1 MTDWIVLLRGV
12 MPTGRNK
19 VPMAPLREALE
30 AAGLRDVRTWIQ
42 SGNVLARS
50 RRGQG
55 ALERLVHDVIHD
67 TFGGDIAVLARPVAF
82 FRDAVARNPFPD
94 ASPDEL
100 YYTLL
105 SHKPEPVRLQALLAH
120 DGGADRIAV
129 DGDLA
134 YVHCVGRYSDTRL
147 NNACIERKLALPA
160 TTRIANTIHRLL
172 EMCDA

>member
-19 VPMAPLREALE
+19 VPMAPLREGLE
-30 AAGLRDVRTWIQ
+30 TAGLRDVRTWIQ

-50 RRGQG
+50 RRTRTS
-55 ALERLVHDVIHD
+55 LERLVHEVIRD
-67 TFGGDIAVLARPVAF
+67 TFGGDIAVLARPVDF
-82 FRDAVARNPFPD
+82 FREAVERNPFPD
-94 ASPDEL
+94 AAPGHL

-105 SHKPEPVRLQALLAH
+105 AREPDPLRLQALLAH
-120 DGGADRIAV
+120 DGDADRIAV

-134 YVHCVGRYSDTRL
+134 FVHCAGAYNETRL
-147 NNACIERKLALPA
+147 DNACIERKLAMPA

-172 EMCDA
+172 ELCDA